1 MLFPA
6 QPITL
11 VSRQKLALL
20 RHLGVMLPD
29 GRVAHCTPDRGE
41 HISTIEEFAAGKD
54 VKIERV
60 IGPQQELS
68 TLRRTAAAMAAPA
81 AYNVATNNCETF
93 ANRIVGQ
100 KAESP
105 QFVGVLILAAAVA
118 VILAAAS

>member
-1 MLFPA
+1 MLFPSE
-6 QPITL
+6 PIAL

-54 VKIERV
+54 VKIER
-60 IGPQQELS
+60 IMGPKQQLPA
-68 TLRRTAAAMAAPA
+68 LRRVAAAMAAPA
-81 AYNVATNNCETF
+81 AYNVATNNCESF
-93 ANRIVGQ
+93 ANRVVRG

-105 QFVGVLILAAAVA
+105 QLVGVTILLGLALVA
-118 VILAAAS
+118 MLAS